1 MYIIFVGRVIEI
13 KSMLI
18 NMLIK
23 SLQWNTFKHRGGI
36 QIWDIKKWSMV
47 TKIYMRY
54 NLFDFVALPPGARP
68 VAGFRFLLD
77 EPPTRA
83 APEPELVL
91 GVTRWVP

>member
-1 MYIIFVGRVIEI
+1 
-13 KSMLI
+13 
-18 NMLIK
+18 
-23 SLQWNTFKHRGGI
+23 
-36 QIWDIKKWSMV
+36 MV

-54 NLFDFVALPPGARP
+54 NLFDFAALPPGARP